1 MADADGPIATEVQP
15 DADGR
20 SLRRERNREAVIDA
34 LVELIQ
40 EGNLEPGAKQI
51 AERAGV
57 SHRSV
62 FRYFDDMTDLAETA
76 VRREFG
82 AAAQLATIPE
92 PPSASLAARIDSLV
106 ESRFQLYRATNNA
119 ALVARHQSGRYPRIN
134 DEMAALA
141 VVIRNDLLAYF
152 AAELSGLDEPTQVAV
167 VDAVIT
173 LTSFDA
179 WDLARRVYRHHD
191 EQIRR
196 SWSTALDVLLSNAAS
211 R

>member
-1 MADADGPIATEVQP
+1 MADADGPIATADLS

-76 VRREFG
+76 VRREF
-82 AAAQLATIPE
+82 AAAAELAAIPQ
-92 PPSASLAARIDSLV
+92 PSSDSLAARID
-106 ESRFQLYRATNNA
+106 
-119 ALVARHQSGRYPRIN
+119 
-134 DEMAALA
+134 
-141 VVIRNDLLAYF
+141 
-152 AAELSGLDEPTQVAV
+152 
-167 VDAVIT
+167 
-173 LTSFDA
+173 
-179 WDLARRVYRHHD
+179 
-191 EQIRR
+191 
-196 SWSTALDVLLSNAAS
+196 
-211 R
+211 